1 MSSTTNDVIADFL
14 RGWVT
19 RDPHF
24 VQTAAAFGGW
34 QRLAQNALMEQ
45 FRSFLSLLSP
55 EQLADVAAGR
65 VDIAVIA
72 QNLSR

>member
-1 MSSTTNDVIADFL
+1 
-14 RGWVT
+14 
-19 RDPHF
+19 
-24 VQTAAAFGGW
+24 
-34 QRLAQNALMEQ
+34 MEQ